1 MPLVAVV
8 PSSPNY
14 ASCHLLLASRSIF
27 SKKSKLP
34 TSYKGSPSGLGNLT
48 TYIPASLI
56 MWPCEHVDSVFL
68 PGSASPHPLMFHVTL
83 VSLDLFCACNIMLET
98 RNMSFFL
105 NFKDQQIY
113 TVVRFKTGTTGA
125 LCILK
130 VEQRNGRFCNSFIVG
145 MWKQWRLLGSV
156 SVGRW
161 IKIC

>member
-1 MPLVAVV
+1 MSPL
-8 PSSPNY
+8 PPLPWPKDLFFLKESKPLISYTHSS
-14 ASCHLLLASRSIF
+14 SE
-27 SKKSKLP
+27 
-34 TSYKGSPSGLGNLT
+34 LGNLT
-48 TYIPASLI
+48 SYHLASLI

-130 VEQRNGRFCNSFIVG
+130 LEDGNWRFFNSSIVG
-145 MWKQWRLLGSV
+145 TWKRWRLLGSA
-156 SVGRW
+156 SAGRW

>member
-68 PGSASPHPLMFHVTL
+68 PGSASPRFLMFNVTL
-83 VSLDLFCACNIMLET
+83 VSLDLFCDRYRMLET

-105 NFKDQQIY
+105 NFKDLQIY
-113 TVVRFKTGTTGA
+113 TAVHFKTGTTGA